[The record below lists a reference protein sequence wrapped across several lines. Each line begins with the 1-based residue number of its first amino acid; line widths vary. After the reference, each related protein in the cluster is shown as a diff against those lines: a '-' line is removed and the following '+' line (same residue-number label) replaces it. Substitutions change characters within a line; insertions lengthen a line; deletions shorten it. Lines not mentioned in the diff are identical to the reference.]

1 MSHRRVVCTG
11 LGIISPLGSTPEA
24 FVDGLY
30 AGRSAIRRWRF
41 VEDDRVYA
49 KVGGDL
55 SDYDAEAGL
64 DALRE
69 RIPEEAHRRARKIF
83 RTAPFSTR
91 LTILT
96 AVAAW
101 LDAGLP
107 LGPDEGDPWRRG
119 VLVGGHN
126 LNENYLLR
134 NQDVFRDEPDWIDS
148 LSALLTL
155 DTDHAGSVSEI
166 LGCRGAQYSVGGAC
180 ASANVAL
187 KNAVDE
193 IRHHEHDV
201 VAVVGATL
209 DFSPMGLHAM
219 ALMGAITFQSFNDTP
234 AAASRPYDARR
245 EGFVPSHGT
254 AALVMEEYEH
264 ARARGAPIYGEV
276 LGVVATSDANHL
288 TNPSSEGQEATIR
301 RVLEAARVAPE
312 EIDFVS
318 AHATSTPL
326 GDLSEL
332 EALRGALGRHAG
344 HVKINAPKSM
354 LGHTCWSAPSVE
366 TVAALLQMRNRRLHG
381 SINIDELDPAV
392 DLDVCASGPVDHEVN
407 VFLKNAFGFGGTN
420 CCAVWRKVE

>member
-234 AAASRPYDARR
+234 AAASRPQNARFVGSCTCRRTPSWWLGPPWRWPCWVPRATTPCSATCWGCSDSSRPPTSSGSVRRHTSSR
-245 EGFVPSHGT
+245 E
-254 AALVMEEYEH
+254 
-264 ARARGAPIYGEV
+264 
-276 LGVVATSDANHL
+276 
-288 TNPSSEGQEATIR
+288 EGRT
-301 RVLEAARVAPE
+301 
-312 EIDFVS
+312 
-318 AHATSTPL
+318 
-326 GDLSEL
+326 
-332 EALRGALGRHAG
+332 
-344 HVKINAPKSM
+344 INASP
-354 LGHTCWSAPSVE
+354 
-366 TVAALLQMRNRRLHG
+366 R
-381 SINIDELDPAV
+381 
-392 DLDVCASGPVDHEVN
+392 
-407 VFLKNAFGFGGTN
+407 
-420 CCAVWRKVE
+420 